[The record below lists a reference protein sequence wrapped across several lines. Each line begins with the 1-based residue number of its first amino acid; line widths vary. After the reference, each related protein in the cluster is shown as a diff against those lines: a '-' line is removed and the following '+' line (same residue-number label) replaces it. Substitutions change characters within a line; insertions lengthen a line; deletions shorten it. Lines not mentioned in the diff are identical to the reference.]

1 VTDPESK
8 KDVKSVLLEPQSI
21 KFDNVKDVVAD
32 GFVTK
37 EQLCTGDF
45 AKLCTDNGVS

>member
-1 VTDPESK
+1 M
-8 KDVKSVLLEPQSI
+8 LLTPKAIYKE
-21 KFDNVKDVVAD
+21 NVKDVVAD

-37 EQLCTGDF
+37 DQLCTGDF

>member
-1 VTDPESK
+1 
-8 KDVKSVLLEPQSI
+8 
-21 KFDNVKDVVAD
+21 VAD

-37 EQLCTGDF
+37 DTLCTGTF